1 MQEKLGVH
9 YIKNDEIFKSKKLRF
24 PDDNTY
30 IKSKNELNNYLEDG
44 KIKDFKFY
52 IENQNDIKNKEF
64 RNDNE
69 FKGKKNE
76 INNIMDSFD
85 EINIAYKLVND
96 VLDNQAYEK
105 KLKSENLKMTNNF
118 KKNLEKS
125 IDNSLKQSQKF
136 LQKEINSKFNNFTDN
151 FLKAQRK
158 TKNLLLDFN
167 NELVEIKDKIKD
179 MDSQLNKFKKIKVNG
194 YNMFDGIEF
203 EQKCIEKTINI
214 KDSNHFFIND
224 LKIFN
229 TSKKSYKK
237 LCFIKDE
244 KNSSNEI
251 SFFNNS
257 KKINEYE
264 LKINDELEPNN
275 SMKINIPLFI
285 TNAQLGKIYKMRI
298 YVIEQDRYISSPFDI
313 IITINKEVGNK
324 KEIKK
329 DINNKINKKEI
340 VIEKAEKIYNK
351 LDLKNTNNDKEEKI
365 SIIKA
370 RELYNE
376 FRNSNE
382 LDFSKYKEEEII
394 NKIIEL
400 KFDTNNIKKYF
411 IIDESEK
418 KLGEIYAEFEKD
430 YQVSNYIDE
439 EVLKNKISE
448 LNFDKNKINEWIETF
463 LINDG
468 LYY

>member
-105 KLKSENLKMTNNF
+105 KLKSENFKLFNNF

-125 IDNSLKQSQKF
+125 IDNSLEQSQKF

-151 FLKAQRK
+151 FLKVQRE

-167 NELVEIKDKIKD
+167 KEFIEIKDKIKD
-179 MDSQLNKFKKIKVNG
+179 TRSQLNKFKNIKVNG

-214 KDSNHFFIND
+214 KDTNHFFIND

-275 SMKINIPLFI
+275 SMKINIPLYI

-329 DINNKINKKEI
+329 DINKKINKKEI

-351 LDLKNTNNDKEEKI
+351 LDLKNINNDKEEKI

-400 KFDTNNIKKYF
+400 KFDTNNIKQFF

>member
-9 YIKNDEIFKSKKLRF
+9 YIKNDVLFKSKNLLF
-24 PDDNTY
+24 PHDNTY
-30 IKSKNELNNYLEDG
+30 IKSKNDLNNYLEER
-44 KIKDFKFY
+44 KKKEFKFY

-69 FKGKKNE
+69 FKDNKNE
-76 INNIMDSFD
+76 IN
-85 EINIAYKLVND
+85 
-96 VLDNQAYEK
+96 
-105 KLKSENLKMTNNF
+105 
-118 KKNLEKS
+118 
-125 IDNSLKQSQKF
+125 
-136 LQKEINSKFNNFTDN
+136 
-151 FLKAQRK
+151 
-158 TKNLLLDFN
+158 
-167 NELVEIKDKIKD
+167 
-179 MDSQLNKFKKIKVNG
+179 
-194 YNMFDGIEF
+194 IEF

-214 KDSNHFFIND
+214 KATNHFFIND

-275 SMKINIPLFI
+275 SMEINIPLYI

-313 IITINKEVGNK
+313 IITINKEVENK
-324 KEIKK
+324 EEIKK
-329 DINNKINKKEI
+329 NINQKINKKEI

-351 LDLKNTNNDKEEKI
+351 LDLKNINNDKEEKI

-430 YQVSNYIDE
+430 YQV
-439 EVLKNKISE
+439 
-448 LNFDKNKINEWIETF
+448 
-463 LINDG
+463 
-468 LYY
+468 